1 MGSGNIGLCMGLGE
15 PSSSMLGCPWSPPQR
30 GHQQA
35 KGRAGALVLLDHS
48 GISMERELGLLQAR
62 LGFTL

>member
-1 MGSGNIGLCMGLGE
+1 
-15 PSSSMLGCPWSPPQR
+15 MLGCPWSPPQQ

-35 KGRAGALVLLDHS
+35 KGRAGALVLPDHS